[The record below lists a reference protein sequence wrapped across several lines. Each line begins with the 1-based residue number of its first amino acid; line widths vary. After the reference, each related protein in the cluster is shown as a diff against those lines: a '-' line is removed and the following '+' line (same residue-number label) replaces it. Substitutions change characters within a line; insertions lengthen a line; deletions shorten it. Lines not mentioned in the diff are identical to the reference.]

1 MYQLT
6 CEFTESR
13 TQNGKTGNF
22 YRYNIDN
29 KVRFWFSDEVDE
41 KGKHYI
47 LQVYTQV
54 LDNNLKGFEIYIDMD
69 EDNFYYQSIRI
80 SAPHFVGSVKESQQF
95 IEKLELIADLCDI
108 INSFFMSEYPEIRK
122 LNSQGGV

>member
-1 MYQLT
+1 
-6 CEFTESR
+6 
-13 TQNGKTGNF
+13 
-22 YRYNIDN
+22 
-29 KVRFWFSDEVDE
+29 
-41 KGKHYI
+41 
-47 LQVYTQV
+47 
-54 LDNNLKGFEIYIDMD
+54 MD

-95 IEKLELIADLCDI
+95 IEKLELIVDLCDI